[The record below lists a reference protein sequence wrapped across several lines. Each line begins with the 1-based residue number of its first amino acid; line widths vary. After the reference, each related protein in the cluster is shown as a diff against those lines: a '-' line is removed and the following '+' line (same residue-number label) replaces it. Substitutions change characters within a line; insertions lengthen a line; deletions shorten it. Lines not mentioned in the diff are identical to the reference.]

1 MEDDDIT
8 EEISMMDGEWC
19 VHLYNSGYSDY
30 GLDVKFDELVAL
42 RDKLTEIIE
51 NRQPK

>member
-8 EEISMMDGEWC
+8 EGISMMDSEWC

-51 NRQPK
+51 SRQPK